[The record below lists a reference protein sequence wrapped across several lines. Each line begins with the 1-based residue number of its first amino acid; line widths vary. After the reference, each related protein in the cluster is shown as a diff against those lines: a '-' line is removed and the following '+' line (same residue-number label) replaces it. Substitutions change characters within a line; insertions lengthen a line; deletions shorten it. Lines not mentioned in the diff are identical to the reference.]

1 MNKVIDIEKL
11 RRNVDTMIN
20 TLEWD
25 AMRSPGKTKQNCQDL
40 VALYALKTRYAKTNT
55 PKKEV

>member
-1 MNKVIDIEKL
+1 MDKQIDVEKL

-40 VALYALKTRYAKTNT
+40 VALYQLKARYAKPNT